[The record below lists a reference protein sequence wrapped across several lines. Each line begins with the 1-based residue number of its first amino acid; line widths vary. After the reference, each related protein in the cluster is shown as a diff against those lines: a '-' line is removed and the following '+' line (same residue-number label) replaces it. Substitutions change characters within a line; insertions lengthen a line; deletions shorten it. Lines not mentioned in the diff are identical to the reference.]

1 MSAKI
6 ERRAF
11 ITLLGGAAAAWPL
24 AAQAQQPAMPVI
36 GFLDVRSPDALGGRL
51 RAFHQGLK
59 ETGFIESENV
69 SILYRFAEN
78 RSDRLAE
85 MAADLV
91 HRGVAVISTGGPP
104 AAFAARA
111 ATTTI
116 PILFIVAQDPVSL
129 GLVTSLARPG
139 GNLTGINVF
148 NTEVAAKRL
157 SLLHELV
164 PKASRVAVLVSPAD
178 TANTKSTLQELQA
191 AAGGM
196 GLQIDVLNA
205 NSNREINA
213 AFEKIG
219 SMRPDALFVA
229 ASPYLNGRHVQLV
242 QLAAF
247 HRLPAAYALRE
258 SAEVGGLMSYGTNIA
273 DAFRQIGVY
282 AGRILKGAK
291 PADLPVVQASKF
303 ELIINAQT
311 ATMLGLTVPDKLLA
325 VADEVIE

>member
-1 MSAKI
+1 MTVTI
-6 ERRAF
+6 RRRELLAA
-11 ITLLGGAAAAWPL
+11 LGGAAAWPRV
-24 AAQAQQPAMPVI
+24 ARAQQPAMPVI
-36 GFLDVRSPDALGGRL
+36 GFLDVRSPDALGVRM

-59 ETGFIESENV
+59 ETGFVEGDNL

-85 MAADLV
+85 LVADLV
-91 HRGVAVISTGGPP
+91 KRGVAVISTGGPP

-116 PILFIVAQDPVSL
+116 PTLFLVAQDPVSL
-129 GLVTSLARPG
+129 GLVASLARPD
-139 GNLTGINVF
+139 GNLTGINLF
-148 NTEVAAKRL
+148 NTELAVKRL

>member
-69 SILYRFAEN
+69 SILYRVAEN

-116 PILFIVAQDPVSL
+116 PTLFIVAQDPVSL
-129 GLVTSLARPG
+129 GLVTTLARPG
-139 GNLTGINVF
+139 GNLTGINLF

-178 TANTKSTLQELQA
+178 PANTKSTLQELQA

-311 ATMLGLTVPDKLLA
+311 ATMLGLTVPDKLLVA
-325 VADEVIE
+325 ADEVIE

>member
-1 MSAKI
+1 MK
-6 ERRAF
+6 RRDF
-11 ITLLGGAAAAWPL
+11 ITLLGGVAGWPL
-24 AAQAQQPAMPVI
+24 AARAQQPAMPVI

-116 PILFIVAQDPVSL
+116 PTLFIVAQDPVSL
-129 GLVTSLARPG
+129 GLVTTLARPG
-139 GNLTGINVF
+139 GNLTGINLF

-205 NSNREINA
+205 YSNREINA

>member
-111 ATTTI
+111 ATSTI
-116 PILFIVAQDPVSL
+116 PTLFIVSQNPVNL
-129 GLVTSLARPG
+129 GLASSVARPN
-139 GNLTGINVF
+139 GNLTGINLF
-148 NTEVAAKRL
+148 NTELAAKRL
-157 SLLHELV
+157 SLLHELMPRAV
-164 PKASRVAVLVSPAD
+164 RVAVLVSTAD
-178 TANTKSTLQELQA
+178 TENTKSTLEEVQA
-191 AAGGM
+191 AA
-196 GLQIDVLNA
+196 A
-205 NSNREINA
+205 
-213 AFEKIG
+213 
-219 SMRPDALFVA
+219 
-229 ASPYLNGRHVQLV
+229 
-242 QLAAF
+242 
-247 HRLPAAYALRE
+247 
-258 SAEVGGLMSYGTNIA
+258 
-273 DAFRQIGVY
+273 
-282 AGRILKGAK
+282 
-291 PADLPVVQASKF
+291 
-303 ELIINAQT
+303 
-311 ATMLGLTVPDKLLA
+311 
-325 VADEVIE
+325 